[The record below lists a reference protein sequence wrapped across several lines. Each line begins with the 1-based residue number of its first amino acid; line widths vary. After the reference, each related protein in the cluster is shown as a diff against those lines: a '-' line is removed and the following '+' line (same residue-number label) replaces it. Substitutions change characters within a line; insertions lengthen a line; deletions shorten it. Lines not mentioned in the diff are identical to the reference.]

1 MSWVLAKLLPSFLLK
16 WLGIAEKKGKFL
28 LIGLDNA
35 GKSTLLHLLKT
46 GQFMALAPTLHGT
59 R

>member
-1 MSWVLAKLLPSFLLK
+1 MSFFIRFLPSFLLK
-16 WLGIAEKKGKFL
+16 WLGIAEKSGKFL

-35 GKSTLLHLLKT
+35 GKSTLLYLLKT
-46 GQFMALAPTLHGT
+46 GKYAQLAPTHHGT

>member
-1 MSWVLAKLLPSFLLK
+1 MWFLTKILPSFLLN

-46 GQFMALAPTLHGT
+46 GQFAALAPTYHGT